1 MENKTLEIVADPKT
15 KLNRRMATTL
25 LLAGDNL
32 SLCLAIIKIGAIEES
47 MIRHA
52 SALIDIILLCQ
63 MLIDQLFKEL
73 GCLAKLQWSYWSDV
87 ATVERSFE
95 Q

>member
-1 MENKTLEIVADPKT
+1 
-15 KLNRRMATTL
+15 
-25 LLAGDNL
+25 
-32 SLCLAIIKIGAIEES
+32 

-73 GCLAKLQWSYWSDV
+73 SCLAKPQWSYWSDV
-87 ATVERSFE
+87 ATVERSLE

>member
-1 MENKTLEIVADPKT
+1 MEYSRIHHLVKQTSFFV
-15 KLNRRMATTL
+15 R
-25 LLAGDNL
+25 
-32 SLCLAIIKIGAIEES
+32 AIEES